1 MPLLKRID
9 DRFSIGLL
17 TRNIALAPT
26 ARDRRILLRY
36 AEKFVRSHE
45 HDIYSL
51 LLFRRPSYKE

>member
-1 MPLLKRID
+1 MPLIKRID

-26 ARDRRILLRY
+26 VRDRRILLHY
-36 AEKFVRSHE
+36 AEKFVRHHE